1 MGVIGFVFMFFRLF
15 SFVYLGGGGVG
26 GVFGGGGAIL
36 GRGRGVGGGFSKRDR
51 DFIGII
57 VRII

>member
-1 MGVIGFVFMFFRLF
+1 MFFRLF

-26 GVFGGGGAIL
+26 GVFGGGGVIL
-36 GRGRGVGGGFSKRDR
+36 GRGRGAGGGFSKRDR